1 MDKNKKKEEIAETEF
16 EEVKSVEL
24 DVTDSDSFSDKQLYA
39 LKSFATILADI
50 LLPSLSKGILD
61 FIPQKGTK
69 SKTKEEKKKSM
80 EEKKIELVKNLIDSG
95 IDLKIFDSLISNEIN
110 RRLKIRFGVT
120 FLVFTFIVTLASY
133 LIVILDAIYKWGIS
147 QVAITA
153 LIIEIPIQFIG
164 LLYIIAKNLFPDYL
178 DKK

>member
-1 MDKNKKKEEIAETEF
+1 MDINGEINESDF
-16 EEVKSVEL
+16 EEVNPNDIKVSE
-24 DVTDSDSFSDKQLYA
+24 SYSDKQLYA

-50 LLPSLSKGILD
+50 LVPSLSKGIFDL
-61 FIPQKGTK
+61 IPSNGSQFNTK
-69 SKTKEEKKKSM
+69 EGKKKSIEEKKV
-80 EEKKIELVKNLIDSG
+80 ELVKSLVEAG
-95 IDLKIFDSLISNEIN
+95 IDLKIFDSLITSEIN

-120 FLVFTFIVTLASY
+120 FLIFTFIVTVASY
-133 LIVILDAIYKWGIS
+133 LIVILDAVYKWGIS
-147 QVAITA
+147 EVAITA